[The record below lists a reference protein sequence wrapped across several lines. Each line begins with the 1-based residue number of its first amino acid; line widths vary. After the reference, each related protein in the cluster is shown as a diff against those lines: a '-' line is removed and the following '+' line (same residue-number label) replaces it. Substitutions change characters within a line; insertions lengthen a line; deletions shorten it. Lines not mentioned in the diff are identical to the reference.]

1 VPVSTGGGR
10 QPRWSRDSRELF
22 FLEGNKMMAVSI
34 RDGLTDRPVML
45 FEKRLLEFDV
55 APDGRFL
62 AVLPD
67 ETAPPA
73 PVHVVLN
80 WTLVRGSEASR
91 AHELIAGR

>member
-1 VPVSTGGGR
+1 
-10 QPRWSRDSRELF
+10 
-22 FLEGNKMMAVSI
+22 MMAVSI